1 MPTRLIFKKQY
12 VTPEE
17 FIDAL
22 ELHFKSLPA
31 DQLYLPVIEYTS
43 CDKDKN
49 ETVVFN
55 GKKNVVATNLRIP
68 PDNRKYDKCFSMK
81 TIKRDKSKAN

>member
-1 MPTRLIFKKQY
+1 MPTRIVLKEKYITPDEYLELLKIHFEALPCDQLFIPELIF
-12 VTPEE
+12 
-17 FIDAL
+17 
-22 ELHFKSLPA
+22 
-31 DQLYLPVIEYTS
+31 TS

-55 GKKNVVATNLRIP
+55 RKKEAIAEILAISPTQ
-68 PDNRKYDKCFSMK
+68 KTYDKCFSMQ

>member
-1 MPTRLIFKKQY
+1 MPTRLILKEQY
-12 VTPEE
+12 ITPDEY
-17 FIDAL
+17 L
-22 ELHFKSLPA
+22 ELLTIHFKSLPS
-31 DQLYLPVIEYTS
+31 DQLYLPVLTFTS

-55 GKKNVVATNLRIP
+55 GKKDEVAQILAISP
-68 PDNRKYDKCFSMK
+68 KQKVYDKCFSMK

>member
-1 MPTRLIFKKQY
+1 MPTRLVLKEQY
-12 VTPEE
+12 ITPDEY
-17 FIDAL
+17 L
-22 ELHFKSLPA
+22 ELLTIHFKSLPS
-31 DQLYLPVIEYTS
+31 DQLYLPVLTFTS

-55 GKKNVVATNLRIP
+55 GKIGKVTELLVASKHNKIY
-68 PDNRKYDKCFSMK
+68 NKCLKMK